1 MVKNFR
7 VFFFLRNKKTW
18 EFNGKKEVTHSRSRS
33 RSHLSLHAI
42 QQPHEMQR
50 LKFKSMLSPTLQWSF
65 SSPLPPLNF
74 KPCSSLQ
81 YSPWSGLQAW
91 RESPLN
97 ENRIWGPKGPHSLVL
112 QSPSSA
118 VDNCD
123 SSIGS
128 ASSLAELGALVLSTS
143 DPLTKSKLSHLAY
156 SRWRRENLP
165 LGLVS
170 DPPSR
175 PARPLKPELVR
186 FSGS

>member
-1 MVKNFR
+1 M
-7 VFFFLRNKKTW
+7 TD
-18 EFNGKKEVTHSRSRS
+18 SQ
-33 RSHLSLHAI
+33 SHLTLHAI

-50 LKFKSMLSPTLQWSF
+50 LKFKSMLSPSF

-97 ENRIWGPKGPHSLVL
+97 ENRIWGPNGPQSLVL

-128 ASSLAELGALVLSTS
+128 ASSLAELGSLVLSTS

-175 PARPLKPELVR
+175 PARPLKPKLVR